1 VKDQTHEDLKSNIAP
16 YVLGALPSEEIPS
29 FRAHLTSCDEC
40 RAEVDE
46 LSKTAR
52 SLALSVEPVD
62 PPSGFTRSILDRVAE
77 ERAEAATPSRALRSR
92 RPLLAFLAAGMAVLA
107 VVLGAIALDARGDAE
122 ANRRVAAALLQNSDG
137 MEMRGEAGVEAKVVP
152 GENGAV
158 FVATG
163 LDDLPD
169 DRSYQLWFLKDGS
182 MVSAGVFDVSEGV
195 ALLRTSRSTGG
206 VEGAAV
212 TVEPSGGSRQP
223 TTDPVIESA

>member
-1 VKDQTHEDLKSNIAP
+1 MKDRTHEDLKSNIAP
-16 YVLGALPSEEIPS
+16 YVLGALPSEEIPPM
-29 FRAHLTSCDEC
+29 RAHLTSCDEC

-46 LSKTAR
+46 LSKTAE
-52 SLALSVEPVD
+52 SLAQSVQPVD
-62 PPSGFTRSILDRVAE
+62 PPAGFTEKILERVAN
-77 ERAEAATPSRALRSR
+77 ERAEVATPTPALRRR
-92 RPLLAFLAAGMAVLA
+92 RPLLAFLAAGLAVLA
-107 VVLGAIALDARGDAE
+107 VVLGAVALDARGDAE
-122 ANRRVAAALLQNSDG
+122 TNQRVAAALLQNSEG
-137 MEMRGEAGVEAKVVP
+137 MEMRGEAGVAAKVVP
-152 GENGAV
+152 GEDGAV

-182 MVSAGVFDVSEGV
+182 MVSAGVFDVSDGI

-223 TTDPVIESA
+223 TTDPLIESA